1 MDSNSKNSIIGA
13 GMNISIQCKKL
24 YALGR
29 GWGFNLQDLPASQ
42 FAVRGGQE
50 LALSVACGKSVGC
63 QWNHHKKCEEVT
75 KP

>member
-1 MDSNSKNSIIGA
+1 MDSNSRNLIIGA
-13 GMNISIQCKKL
+13 GMSISIQCKKL

-42 FAVRGGQE
+42 VAVRGQE

-63 QWNHHKKCEEVT
+63 QWNPHKTCEEVT